1 MSQSFEKLQNRILS
15 DAKLKAGELVREAE
29 AKAKQTE
36 EAAKAEAKKEAEAFL
51 AKARL
56 DAEALRRRILSSKV
70 RANRLRLLEEKNRIV
85 QSILSGVE
93 ERLSVIS
100 DTPGF
105 MDTVKKMVNEAVEAV
120 GADQAVV
127 RVGFN
132 QASSK
137 GLDSD
142 SLSQDL
148 PRGAKLVVEEGALD
162 QLGGVV
168 ASGASNRVTYNNSF
182 RARMDRLD
190 TQLLTVISSIVFG
203 E

>member
-1 MSQSFEKLQNRILS
+1 LSQSFEKLQNRILS
-15 DAKLKAGELVREAE
+15 DAKLKAGELIREAE
-29 AKAKQTE
+29 AKAKQME
-36 EAAKAEAKKEAEAFL
+36 EEAKAEAKKEAETFL

-56 DAEALRRRILSSKV
+56 EAEALRRRILSSKV

-85 QSILSGVE
+85 RSILSGVE

-105 MDTVKKMVNEAVEAV
+105 MDMVKKMVNEAVEAV

-137 GLDSD
+137 GLDS
-142 SLSQDL
+142 LSKDL

-182 RARMDRLD
+182 RARMDRLG

>member
-15 DAKLKAGELVREAE
+15 DAKLKAGELIREAE
-29 AKAKQTE
+29 AKAKQME
-36 EAAKAEAKKEAEAFL
+36 EAAKAEAEKEAEAFL

-85 QSILSGVE
+85 RSILSTVE

-137 GLDSD
+137 GLSF
-142 SLSQDL
+142 LSQDL

-162 QLGGVV
+162 ELGGVV
-168 ASGASNRVTYNNSF
+168 ASDASNRVTFNNSF
-182 RARMDRLD
+182 RARIDRLD
-190 TQLLTVISSIVFG
+190 TQLLALVSSTVFG

>member
-137 GLDSD
+137 GLDS
-142 SLSQDL
+142 LSKDL

>member
-15 DAKLKAGELVREAE
+15 DAKLKAGELIREAE
-29 AKAKQTE
+29 AKAKQME

-85 QSILSGVE
+85 RSILSTVE

-137 GLDSD
+137 GLDS
-142 SLSQDL
+142 LSQDL

-162 QLGGVV
+162 RLGGVV
-168 ASGASNRVTYNNSF
+168 ASDGTSRVTYNNSF

-190 TQLLTVISSIVFG
+190 TQLLTVISSTLFG

>member
-15 DAKLKAGELVREAE
+15 DAKLKAGELIREAE
-29 AKAKQTE
+29 AKAKQME

-137 GLDSD
+137 GLDS
-142 SLSQDL
+142 LSKDL